1 MSGRRRSKPD
11 HQEHEIEALIL
22 HLQPLLSAGLLQ
34 SNASKESR
42 VQILEK
48 TCNHIKRLQ
57 GEIDELSKRISELMT
72 SSSDTIP
79 RKLQHLLHQ

>member
-11 HQEHEIEALIL
+11 HQEHEIEALFCIFNL
-22 HLQPLLSAGLLQ
+22 FICRAAPKQYIQ
-34 SNASKESR
+34 ESR

-48 TCNHIKRLQ
+48 TCNRIKRLR

-79 RKLQHLLHQ
+79 RKLQYLLHQ